1 MPRSMNTVPAE
12 CVEEASGEACPKAAL
27 ATNRLANLL
36 AILQREQRLIEANCV
51 KVADTYL
58 EPTES
63 PAAVH

>member
-1 MPRSMNTVPAE
+1 MNTVPTD
-12 CVEEASGEACPKAAL
+12 CVEEVSVAAGSKAAL

-36 AILQREQRLIEANCV
+36 AILQREQRLIEANCA

-58 EPTES
+58 EPTEL

>member
-1 MPRSMNTVPAE
+1 MNTVPAE

-36 AILQREQRLIEANCV
+36 AILQREQRLIEANCA

-58 EPTES
+58 EPTEM
-63 PAAVH
+63 PAEAH